1 MTYNP
6 RLRPTAE
13 LVLKNLFNIADSE
26 NQYYYEVESL
36 HIKRCTSVDEVMST
50 INKEGGMIEGSK
62 VEQSLLMTDANSKV
76 GLKRRTNGIIKT
88 GTEKI
93 RI

>member
-13 LVLKNLFNIADSE
+13 LVLKNLFSIADSE
-26 NQYYYEVESL
+26 NQDYIEVESL
-36 HIKRCTSVDEVMST
+36 HIKRCASVEEVMST

-62 VEQSLLMTDANSKV
+62 VEQSVLMTDGNSKV
-76 GLKRRTNGIIKT
+76 GLKRRTKGIIRS
-88 GTEKI
+88 GTDKI